1 MAKSKP
7 NGRSKKSKKSSAKL
21 TPDMAAT
28 FLEQALSLL
37 HTGQPE
43 EALPIATKALKCL
56 AASSKPADQL
66 PAIELIG
73 EIYVELGQPEE
84 ARNVFLQAAALDPE
98 GLIPEEAG
106 GGADKFMW
114 LAQLCEDGGAESV
127 QWFEKG
133 CAVLRREIATLEE
146 TAKEEVPAA
155 EVKKQKLANAL
166 CGAAEVY
173 MTDLS

>member
-7 NGRSKKSKKSSAKL
+7 NKRGRKSKKAAKM

-28 FLEQALSLL
+28 FLQEAMALL
-37 HTGQPE
+37 HTGQPD
-43 EALPIATKALKCL
+43 EALPVAARALACL
-56 AASSKPADQL
+56 ATSSTPADQL

-73 EIYVELGQPEE
+73 EIYLELGDPEE
-84 ARNVFLQAAALDPE
+84 ARNAFLQAAALDPE
-98 GLIPEEAG
+98 GLIPDEAG
-106 GGADKFMW
+106 GGADKFMC

-133 CAVLRREIATLEE
+133 CEVLRREIGALEE
-146 TAKEEVPAA
+146 NTKTEPSTIES
-155 EVKKQKLANAL
+155 KRRKLANAL